1 MLGFVLIFAPKG
13 VPQDSTTTR
22 IAEVGRFRT
31 TATSRWHDA
40 AQHSTL
46 GRWTDWILGV
56 QLMYHLV
63 MTNIAMV

>member
-1 MLGFVLIFAPKG
+1 MRGFVLIFAPKG

-31 TATSRWHDA
+31 TTTSRWHDA

-46 GRWTDWILGV
+46 DRLDRLDIVGAVDVPSGYLT
-56 QLMYHLV
+56 
-63 MTNIAMV
+63 